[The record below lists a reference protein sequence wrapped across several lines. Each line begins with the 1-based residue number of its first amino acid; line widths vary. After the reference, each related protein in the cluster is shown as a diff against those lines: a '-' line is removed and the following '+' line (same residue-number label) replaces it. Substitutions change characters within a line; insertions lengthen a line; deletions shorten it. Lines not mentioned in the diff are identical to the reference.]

1 MRLVA
6 VTGGKGGPGA
16 TTLAVGLAGAWAAAG
31 QSVLLVDLDPAGGD
45 VAAHLPV
52 ADVRRGVAPL
62 LGSPGVPPGPAA
74 VLAEVAQ
81 VNRRLGL
88 LAGLA
93 RPDAAGLLHRHA
105 VHALLAAVRRVQ
117 GLDLVVIDPGR
128 LLPGSVAAAVLETAA
143 VRVLAARADLPGA
156 LAAQRALGCTGHG
169 LVLVP
174 VAVGV
179 QRPGDAAELADA
191 LGRPLAGVI
200 PADPVGVRRAIQSGQ
215 PPTSGRLGRA
225 YGAVAGQLHPT
236 GGRATR
242 NRPRSRPRRMAL
254 ESGGSGVPA
263 TAACLRWAPAT

>member
-52 ADVRRGVAPL
+52 AGVRRGVAPL
-62 LGSPGVPPGPAA
+62 LGSPGVPLEPAA

-81 VNRRLGL
+81 VSRRVGL

-93 RPDAAGLLHRHA
+93 RPDAAGLLHRQA
-105 VHALLAAVRRVQ
+105 VHGLLAAVRRIE

-128 LLPGSVAAAVLETAA
+128 LLPGSVAAAVVEAAA
-143 VRVLAARADLPGA
+143 VRVLAVRADLPGA
-156 LAAQRALGCTGHG
+156 LAAQRALGCTRHG
-169 LVLVP
+169 PLLVP

-179 QRPGDAAELADA
+179 QRPADAAELADA

-225 YGAVAGQLHPT
+225 YGAVAAQLHPT

-242 NRPRSRPRRMAL
+242 SRTRPRRIAL
-254 ESGGSGVPA
+254 GSGGWDAPA
-263 TAACLRWAPAT
+263 PAACLGWAPAT

>member
-52 ADVRRGVAPL
+52 TDVRRGVAPL
-62 LGSPGVPPGPAA
+62 LGSPSVPPTPAA
-74 VLAEVAQ
+74 VLAESAPVSP
-81 VNRRLGL
+81 RLRV

-93 RPDAAGLLHRHA
+93 RPDAAGLLRPDA
-105 VHALLAAVRRVQ
+105 VHAMVAAARRVQ
-117 GLDLVVIDPGR
+117 GLDLVVVDLGR
-128 LLPGSVAAAVLETAA
+128 LLPGSVAAAVLGMGE
-143 VRVLAARADLPGA
+143 VRVLAVRAELPGA
-156 LAAQRALGCTGHG
+156 LAAQRALASTRHG
-169 LVLVP
+169 PSMLP

-179 QRPGDAAELADA
+179 SRPADAAELADA
-191 LGRPLAGVI
+191 LGRRLAGVI
-200 PADPVGVRRAIQSGQ
+200 PADPAGVRRAIQAGQ

-225 YGAVAGQLHPT
+225 YRAVAAQLHPA
-236 GGRATR
+236 GGRAI
-242 NRPRSRPRRMAL
+242 RSRTRGHRRRATPWSL
-254 ESGGSGVPA
+254 EWGAPA